1 MQSRIVSLQILHFVT
16 AKIAVKKKIV
26 VVVVVFFTMDEIK
39 NATSYLMMISKEDL
53 QTALKIGKNV

>member
-16 AKIAVKKKIV
+16 AKIAVKKKI